1 MIALTIRQPF
11 ADRVI
16 RGIKTVENR
25 SRSTQVRG
33 QFLVHAAG
41 QMHGGI
47 RTAEVPEVLP
57 WTRAEARLPRRA
69 VVGAVQLVDV
79 HNAETCGEDCLA
91 GGGLHASDA
100 RRNDMRAMF
109 HWVLRDPI
117 RFVTEIPR
125 VNGALGFWAPDAR
138 VLDLA
143 AAAIAE
149 ARP

>member
-11 ADRVI
+11 ADRVV

-41 QMHGGI
+41 QMHDGI
-47 RTAEVPEVLP
+47 RTADMPEVLP

-69 VVGAVQLVDV
+69 IVGAVQLVDV

-91 GGGLHASDA
+91 AGGLHASDA
-100 RRNDMRAMF
+100 RRNDMRAIF
-109 HWVLRDPI
+109 HWVLREPVK
-117 RFVTEIPR
+117 FATEIPR
-125 VNGALGFWAPDAR
+125 VSGQLGFWAADAR
-138 VLDLA
+138 VTDLSLQ
-143 AAAIAE
+143 AIAE
-149 ARP
+149 DRS